1 MTPEQLQDLSNNLND
16 LRAAIN
22 QIAGAS
28 SIMASSLNRTVQGLG
43 QVDPSFRRAASALGE
58 SVDRTRQAGNAIQQ
72 EQQAAAQIIRRNAQD
87 QENATRGYV
96 ASLRTLTNGLTSAAT
111 SLQNL
116 SGVANI
122 AGNAATTLGIKMGA
136 AGEKADAFGK
146 FVSGVGNDILRQAEA
161 YNSLRNSLQRL
172 GGAGEQTA
180 SSLYA
185 YAKAAG
191 LHQETLNYMLA
202 PMRALGNNIISL
214 GKGAGDAQ
222 RAFMEMLQVSDDQ
235 RAMFARLGMFQEDLI
250 ARQADY
256 VAQQSAAGISI
267 RNMNTDMQSLR
278 KASLDYVRS
287 LYDLS
292 ALTGQSIEQER
303 EKQKEAVYERRL
315 MTEMFAKQAEA
326 ARLRREADQ
335 AEALGTPEGLE
346 EARQKRGEAAA
357 LDRQVQAQEKLIRSL
372 SELPKEM
379 RDGIIGAM
387 TTGGIV
393 NEGAEVL
400 ARQGVLDDIL
410 EITTNLKER
419 AERGEQVDPEME
431 AQRIMQ
437 LIGEGQAQNA
447 EVLKNALLVGGDELA
462 RKLGFSIKDIEF
474 ARDQLGRDRPAELE
488 AARRR
493 REAAEAP
500 GADRAADTAAAL
512 QNLSISLNQAANEA
526 TAALSPFIQSFN
538 LVTNTAEGTSSAL
551 GKLGEAAVNAVNG
564 LLEFGTGIAG
574 GAANIPERFAG
585 LPTQGGSS
593 TIGRRP
599 PVDQQ
604 VTTAPPPPPTTP
616 VQTPVATP
624 TSTAPVET
632 APTQGPAEAPATT
645 PADTAQVAPSVIA
658 TPVPT
663 YAPITVETN
672 LGNRITLNAGAVG
685 KIAGQIKEGKNRD
698 QLRGE
703 IKKLIGNNTNYN
715 QATIDKIIDKVAEV
729 ANLPKPTGSAATT
742 IPATATQVAAP
753 ATETP
758 VTAPAVGPAEG
769 TTATPVAAP
778 TAPPA
783 TAAVTPE
790 LTIPT
795 ERPVD
800 RPATTATP
808 TTPAQRIPADV
819 PAQDFTPSADLK
831 NWIRSQIRRGVRRD
845 AVRKALIDIGYTA
858 QQADIAL
865 TAELG
870 NVPTAQ
876 PTANVPAT
884 SAKPETGRQGNQ
896 GRPNTGAQR
905 PSSTAPAVTAP
916 AGTTTAPTDFDL
928 STPNVI
934 DTVSTDQ
941 RNWLNRENELRERLS
956 DMVRNK
962 KSITRDQANQIL
974 DYYDS
979 IKDKGSIPTVD
990 QIIQNSGALRKPTTT
1005 GTRPTGLAESKP
1017 EVAPTTQGRIRK
1029 PREVRQSSEIANRA
1043 GYLPTESGNIN
1054 TNLEELMAAG
1064 LDPNVIRGNKIQEPV
1079 GGDKNPETFDTH
1091 AEGAQIDPKLFEAVT
1106 QLVAMSNS
1114 GVTPFK
1120 ISNITSLNDNFHN
1133 VQKLDSQHRKGR
1145 AVDFKLQ
1152 LPPGQEK
1159 PTDKQFQELSS
1170 FLKSNLGFDEVTNE
1184 YTKKSAGWT
1193 GPHIHAHFNDPE
1205 STMMGGDNFRAPT
1218 DMLQAALG
1226 GIASGPKSGYPTM
1239 LHGNEIIVPLDPNS
1253 ILADLGKKSQ
1263 EQIKTEMSTF
1273 EKSMSGD
1280 NLDTTVF
1287 RDIAKQNQ
1295 QLMEMIGY
1303 KLDNV
1308 INKLDTGNDTQDKIL
1323 KYSQA

>member
-28 SIMASSLNRTVQGLG
+28 SIMANGLNRTIQGLG
-43 QVDPSFRRAASALGE
+43 QIDPAFRRAASALGE

-72 EQQAAAQIIRRNAQD
+72 EQQLAAQTIRRNAQD
-87 QENATRGYV
+87 QESATRGYV

-122 AGNAATTLGIKMGA
+122 AGNAASSLGVKMGA
-136 AGEKADAFGK
+136 AGEKADAFGR
-146 FVSGVGNDILRQAEA
+146 FVDGVGSDILRQAEA
-161 YNSLRNSLQRL
+161 YNSLRNALQRL

-202 PMRALGNNIISL
+202 PMRALGNNILSL

-256 VAQQSAAGISI
+256 VAQQQAAGISI

-326 ARLRREADQ
+326 TRLRREADE

-346 EARQKRGEAAA
+346 EARRKRGEAAA

-410 EITTNLKER
+410 EITSNLKER

-437 LIGEGQAQNA
+437 LVGESQAQNA
-447 EVLKNALLVGGDELA
+447 EVLRNALLVGGDELA

-538 LVTNTAEGTSSAL
+538 LVTNTAEGTSTAL
-551 GKLGEAAVNAVNG
+551 GQLGQAAVNAVNG
-564 LLEFGTGIAG
+564 LLEFGTRIAG
-574 GAANIPERFAG
+574 GAATIPEKFAG

-599 PVDQQ
+599 PTDQFI
-604 VTTAPPPPPTTP
+604 TPPPPPPTTTAP
-616 VQTPVATP
+616 AQVPIVTPTTTPGAGTQPQGTTETPIATP
-624 TSTAPVET
+624 AGTTQA
-632 APTQGPAEAPATT
+632 APTAT
-645 PADTAQVAPSVIA
+645 A

-703 IKKLIGNNTNYN
+703 IRKLIGNNTNYN

-729 ANLPKPTGSAATT
+729 ANLPKPAGSAA
-742 IPATATQVAAP
+742 
-753 ATETP
+753 
-758 VTAPAVGPAEG
+758 
-769 TTATPVAAP
+769 
-778 TAPPA
+778 
-783 TAAVTPE
+783 
-790 LTIPT
+790 
-795 ERPVD
+795 
-800 RPATTATP
+800 TATP
-808 TTPAQRIPADV
+808 TTPA
-819 PAQDFTPSADLK
+819 AQ
-831 NWIRSQIRRGVRRD
+831 
-845 AVRKALIDIGYTA
+845 
-858 QQADIAL
+858 
-865 TAELG
+865 
-870 NVPTAQ
+870 VPTQVQEAVPTSPVTEVPTQ
-876 PTANVPAT
+876 VPTVAPSTTNAPPVTGARPEPATVDRPSPTA
-884 SAKPETGRQGNQ
+884 TG
-896 GRPNTGAQR
+896 TQR
-905 PSSTAPAVTAP
+905 PRVTTPA
-916 AGTTTAPTDFDL
+916 AGTVVPRDL
-928 STPNVI
+928 DVSTPNVI
-934 DTVSTDQ
+934 DTLSSEQ
-941 RNWLNRENELRERLS
+941 RNWQNRENELRNRLS

-962 KSITRDQANQIL
+962 KSITKDQANQIL

-990 QIIQNSGALRKPTTT
+990 QIIQNSGALTKPAAT
-1005 GTRPTGLAESKP
+1005 GTSPTSLTGSRPEASQS
-1017 EVAPTTQGRIRK
+1017 TQGRIRR
-1029 PREVRQSSEIANRA
+1029 PRQVTPPSEIANRA
-1043 GYLPTESGNIN
+1043 GYLPTQSGNIN

-1064 LDPNVIRGNKIQEPV
+1064 LDPGMIRGNKIQEPV
-1079 GGDKNPETFDTH
+1079 GGDRDPETFDTH

-1133 VQKLDSQHRKGR
+1133 VKNLDSQHRKGR

-1170 FLKSNLGFDEVTNE
+1170 FLKSNLGFDQVTNE

-1193 GPHIHAHFNDPE
+1193 GPHIHAHFNDPQ
-1205 STMMGGDNFRAPT
+1205 STMMGGDNFKMPA
-1218 DMLQAALG
+1218 DVLQAAMG
-1226 GIASGPKSGYPTM
+1226 GIASGPKSGFPAL

-1253 ILADLGKKSQ
+1253 ILADLGKKSK
-1263 EQIKTEMSTF
+1263 EQIQNEMTVMENTIVS
-1273 EKSMSGD
+1273 EKP
-1280 NLDTTVF
+1280 DTAIF
-1287 RDIAKQNQ
+1287 KDIARQNQ
-1295 QLMEMIGY
+1295 VLMEMLGY

-1308 INKLDTGNDTQDKIL
+1308 INRLEMGNDTQSKIL